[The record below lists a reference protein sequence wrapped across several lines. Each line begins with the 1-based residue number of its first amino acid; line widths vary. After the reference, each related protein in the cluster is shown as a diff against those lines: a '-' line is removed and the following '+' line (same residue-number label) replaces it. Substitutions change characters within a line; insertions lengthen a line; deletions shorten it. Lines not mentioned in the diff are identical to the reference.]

1 MYFMSDPQ
9 ALHVTRNV
17 IPGKLG
23 VDLHLHRVHIPLVAA
38 NFRKSEPVTRN
49 KRLPGTNVYAKLG
62 RSTVLYRSA
71 TLFIFEGVR
80 TVLFTV
86 LFWYRDTTSTAVLPH
101 VITHY
106 SRSIATMYAP
116 FESEL
121 TMGQW
126 VMGQMG
132 QQICVGHVGH
142 GSLPVTRWPI
152 LHCTHPVS
160 RVIFLFM
167 ENQQRHS
174 KLLFRLSVIVT
185 FHNLCNSVARDE
197 QTTLETHRF
206 PWEDPNAVEI
216 LEKKD

>member
-1 MYFMSDPQ
+1 MSDPQ

-86 LFWYRDTTSTAVLPH
+86 LF
-101 VITHY
+101 
-106 SRSIATMYAP
+106 
-116 FESEL
+116 
-121 TMGQW
+121 
-126 VMGQMG
+126 
-132 QQICVGHVGH
+132 
-142 GSLPVTRWPI
+142 
-152 LHCTHPVS
+152 
-160 RVIFLFM
+160 
-167 ENQQRHS
+167 
-174 KLLFRLSVIVT
+174 
-185 FHNLCNSVARDE
+185 
-197 QTTLETHRF
+197 
-206 PWEDPNAVEI
+206 
-216 LEKKD
+216 